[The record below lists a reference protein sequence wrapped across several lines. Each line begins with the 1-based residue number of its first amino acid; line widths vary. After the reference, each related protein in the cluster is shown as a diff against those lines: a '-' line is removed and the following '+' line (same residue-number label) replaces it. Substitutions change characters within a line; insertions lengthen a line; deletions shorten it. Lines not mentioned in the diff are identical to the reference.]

1 MSQLDNPMVQGIR
14 SASPV
19 ALLAASIWLI
29 TSAINATE
37 FSNLIAPV
45 IAVTISTIALV
56 LFNFANRGINQDLS
70 VELSLIPRLVV
81 AGVGATIIVLL
92 HPISG
97 LVTLAF
103 LAISICLLPRIM
115 ARSTKSDRDAQNEV
129 KNLLN
134 ERIEASTTHQVEAKI
149 FGYSRKLKEEVDEIE
164 SNLALIG
171 NNLDKSQRI
180 MNSIIDL
187 IMGLNV
193 ITNGILVLMTSE
205 PQPVDALRLT
215 TSLLLP
221 IAIFTSIR
229 RLQSND
235 IIGALS
241 KSLES
246 DLLEEQR

>member
-1 MSQLDNPMVQGIR
+1 
-14 SASPV
+14 
-19 ALLAASIWLI
+19 
-29 TSAINATE
+29 
-37 FSNLIAPV
+37 
-45 IAVTISTIALV
+45 
-56 LFNFANRGINQDLS
+56 
-70 VELSLIPRLVV
+70 VELSFIPRLVV
-81 AGVGATIIVLL
+81 AGVGAAIIALL

-103 LAISICLLPRIM
+103 LAVSIFLLPRIM
-115 ARSTKSDRDAQNEV
+115 ARSTKSDRDAQNDV
-129 KNLLN
+129 KILLN
-134 ERIEASTTHQVEAKI
+134 ERIEASTTHQVEARI

-171 NNLDKSQRI
+171 KNLEKSQRI

-205 PQPVDALRLT
+205 PQPVDALRLA

-229 RLQSND
+229 RLQADQRPRTS
-235 IIGALS
+235 S
-241 KSLES
+241 KSA
-246 DLLEEQR
+246 DPFPLEEQR